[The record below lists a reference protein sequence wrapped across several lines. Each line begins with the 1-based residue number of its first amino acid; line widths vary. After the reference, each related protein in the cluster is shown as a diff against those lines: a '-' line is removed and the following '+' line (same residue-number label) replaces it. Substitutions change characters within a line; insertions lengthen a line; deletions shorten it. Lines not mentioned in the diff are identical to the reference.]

1 MAVWGVVLFGV
12 AWAGMNGVRM
22 TWKLAVALFVVIV
35 LVVVAISVLD
45 LADIGPQTHLGRAL
59 SSAAGGDL
67 GELRTI
73 VMRKVETNLRVLT
86 HTNWTYV
93 LIAVLAFLAYMRWRP
108 KGEFL
113 DALESHPDFGQ
124 ALTAMLVG
132 GLAAYF
138 TEDSGIVVP
147 ALMFLYAGAGT
158 LYVML
163 SRSCWSK
170 EPC

>member
-1 MAVWGVVLFGV
+1 VVLFGV
-12 AWAGMNGVRM
+12 AWAGMNGVKM
-22 TWKLAVALFVVIV
+22 TWKLAVGIFVVIV

-45 LADIGPQTHLGRAL
+45 LAGLGDQTHLGRAL
-59 SSAAGGDL
+59 SSASGGDL

-73 VMRKVETNLRVLT
+73 VMRKIETNLRVLT

-108 KGEFL
+108 RGEFL
-113 DALESHPDFGQ
+113 DALESHPDFAH
-124 ALTAMLVG
+124 ALTAILVG

-138 TEDSGIVVP
+138 TEDSGIVIP

-158 LYVML
+158 LWVML
-163 SRSCWSK
+163 SRDCWAK
-170 EPC
+170 ERP